1 MIGSGVAN
9 YTAFTWNGLLAPSAT
24 PAQVI
29 LMINTAIQ
37 KILATPEMAKRY
49 ASIGTDVMS
58 GTPDTFKTLIQ
69 DETRKWRQII
79 ESNSLK
85 AE

>member
-1 MIGSGVAN
+1 
-9 YTAFTWNGLLAPSAT
+9 
-24 PAQVI
+24 
-29 LMINTAIQ
+29 
-37 KILATPEMAKRY
+37 
-49 ASIGTDVMS
+49 MS

-69 DETRKWRQII
+69 DETKKWRQII